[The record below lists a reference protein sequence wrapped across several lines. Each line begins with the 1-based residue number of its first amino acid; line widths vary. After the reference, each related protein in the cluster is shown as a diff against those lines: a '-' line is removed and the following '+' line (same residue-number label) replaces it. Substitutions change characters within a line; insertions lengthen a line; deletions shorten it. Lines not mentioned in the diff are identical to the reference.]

1 VRMETQKNS
10 VKDDSKGFFSLLK
23 SRDNAIEK
31 PKRKIER
38 VSKTP
43 PNEKLNDSKEPTAYG
58 LRSHPTRYRI
68 ATSQSRF
75 RAR

>member
-1 VRMETQKNS
+1 VRIETQRNS
-10 VKDDSKGFFSLLK
+10 VEDDPEVLFFLLK

-43 PNEKLNDSKEPTAYG
+43 PNEKLNESKEP
-58 LRSHPTRYRI
+58 I
-68 ATSQSRF
+68 A
-75 RAR
+75 